1 MALTGR
7 FGKVRLFAAVRDAE
21 DDAYAGLQLGVTTY
35 GTADDTDEETYQTS
49 YFEWGGR
56 SDHLADALANAQG
69 NEVADRLVSES
80 GDDVRYV
87 GSMKQNDRIRNKGT
101 QPAAA

>member
-21 DDAYAGLQLGVTTY
+21 NDAYAGLQLGVTTY
-35 GTADDTDEETYQTS
+35 GTAEGTDDETYQTS

-56 SDHLADALANAQG
+56 SDHLADALDDVQG
-69 NEVADRLVSES
+69 NDSEERLVSTS

-87 GSMKQNDRIRNKGT
+87 GSKKQNDRIRNKGT